1 MSTLYRRHAVTHV
14 LTPRLPAPSAR
25 NVRSIVT
32 RRSFLTLLRMVL
44 VQSLSSDDVG
54 AEYGERLRVA
64 VIGYGYWGPNLARN
78 IAAHAGT
85 ELAAIGDLNPGRLER
100 ARAAHPWSQLTTDTG
115 ALLASPDIDAI
126 VIATPPETHRD
137 LAIEALER
145 GKHVLVEKPLATC
158 TADAQRMA
166 AVAKACNRT
175 LMVDHT
181 FLFTGAVRRTKQY
194 IDAGAL
200 GEIYYF
206 DSTRI
211 NLGLFQTHANVIWD
225 LAPHDISIMV
235 HLLDKPVR
243 AVSAIGASHV
253 TGQRENI
260 AYLTLQFEGPLLAH
274 FHVNWLAP
282 VKIRKTIIGGSSK
295 MLVYDDMEP
304 SEKLKLYDSGAD
316 LVQTQEDMYRSLLEY
331 RTGDVLVPRLEKAE
345 ALAVEW
351 EHFVDVIGGRATS
364 ISDGALGVEVV
375 SIIEAAERSLR
386 CGGVPMEV
394 ER

>member
-1 MSTLYRRHAVTHV
+1 MALIE
-14 LTPRLPAPSAR
+14 RLPAATTRTES
-25 NVRSIVT
+25 VR
-32 RRSFLTLLRMVL
+32 
-44 VQSLSSDDVG
+44 
-54 AEYGERLRVA
+54 RLRAA

-85 ELAAIGDLNPGRLER
+85 ELVAIGDLSPERLGR
-100 ARAAHPWSQLTTDTG
+100 ARAAHPWAQLTSDTR
-115 ALLASPDIDAI
+115 ALLAQPDIDAV

-145 GKHVLVEKPLATC
+145 GKHVLVEKPLATSS
-158 TADAQRMA
+158 ADAQRMA
-166 AVAKACNRT
+166 AVAKSCNRT

-181 FLFTGAVRRTKQY
+181 FLFTGAVRRMKEY
-194 IDAGAL
+194 LDAGAL
-200 GEIYYF
+200 GEVYYF

-225 LAPHDISIMV
+225 LAPHDISIMA
-235 HLLDKPVR
+235 HLLKTPVR

-253 TGQRENI
+253 HGQQENI
-260 AYLTLQFEGPLLAH
+260 AYLTLQFDGPLLAH

-282 VKIRKTIIGGSSK
+282 VKIRKTIIGGSNK

-316 LVQTQEDMYRSLLEY
+316 LVETKDDMYRSLVEY
-331 RTGDVLVPRLEKAE
+331 RTGDVLVPKLDKTE
-345 ALAVEW
+345 ALAAEW
-351 EHFVDVIGGRATS
+351 DHFVNVIGGREQS
-364 ISDGALGVEVV
+364 ISGAELGVEVV

-386 CGGVPMEV
+386 SGGVPTEV